1 MMMKSMK
8 MKLMGADGECSHRH
22 ATASV
27 GGECDDGD
35 GDDDEG
41 GEQSHRHVT
50 AGGGE
55 RQQWFG
61 GDRWWTVGGA
71 KAILERKKLL
81 DFKVQN
87 PYEGGIR
94 YRIRMN
100 VDNLIPC

>member
-22 ATASV
+22 ATAFG
-27 GGECDDGD
+27 GGECD
-35 GDDDEG
+35 DDDEG

-87 PYEGGIR
+87 PYEGGTR